1 MIIPLLSGVK
11 LGAQLA
17 CPQLV
22 ICFALDPS
30 ASATQTSILVGATK
44 PSFNNS
50 LYSATSASVLG
61 LLARQTI
68 FFPSGLNQAPP
79 SYPKSWV
86 ICFSFPEARSMIYN
100 SRSPLLSLQ

>member
-1 MIIPLLSGVK
+1 MIPLLSGVK

-22 ICFALDPS
+22 ICFGFDPS
-30 ASATQTSILVGATK
+30 ASATQTSILVGATN

-50 LYSATSASVLG
+50 LYSFTSVSDFG

-68 FFPSGLNQAPP
+68 FFPSGLNHAPP
-79 SYPKSWV
+79 SYPNAVV
-86 ICFSFPEARSMIYN
+86 ICFSFPVAKSIIYN
-100 SRSPLLSLQ
+100 SKSPLLSLQ